1 MTIAN
6 MTIVAVSMLPFDVFV
21 SSSSCVG
28 GTGVFVGVGAAIFFF
43 SGLLQ
48 CLGPVATFTTTITAL
63 VVALAFLA
71 TFTTLATS
79 TGTVYEVLYSVGTS
93 DI

>member
-1 MTIAN
+1 

-28 GTGVFVGVGAAIFFF
+28 GTGVFVGVGAARFYFF